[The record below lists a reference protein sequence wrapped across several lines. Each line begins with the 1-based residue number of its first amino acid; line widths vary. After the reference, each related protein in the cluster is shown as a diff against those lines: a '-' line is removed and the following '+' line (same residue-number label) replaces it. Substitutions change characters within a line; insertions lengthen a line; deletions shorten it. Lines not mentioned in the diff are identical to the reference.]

1 VEPSFS
7 VTSVKVVS
15 SNVYIALIKG
25 SSCMVSRL
33 RGDSIEPLT
42 SLNSSSCL
50 ILEVSS
56 EGLLVSSGDSL
67 YLVSEG
73 ETKLLLKASRT
84 GNRFWHACKGDG
96 RLYVQEYGMPPTGIY
111 VSEDMKNFRRIVT
124 NMDLDPWS
132 KHFHYVAFDK
142 RRNALVA
149 TLGDGNLT
157 RVAMSLDYGRSWRA
171 VYRGPWQFVPVLI
184 EEDKWLFG
192 FDSGIAKGGVAIY
205 YPDSGK
211 WEFMFLR
218 LKGYPRAQFAELKKL
233 RDLYVGALGYPSA
246 VIVSRSVNAWHMLYR
261 SNVSDQY
268 EYHVSVDAL
277 GDIAYAVV
285 EDRLMMFDR
294 DQIQQ
299 ALTEIPVLVRYG
311 AYTDRLRGFI
321 FMLKRLKQVI
331 HQDKPH
337 RD

>member
-1 VEPSFS
+1 
-7 VTSVKVVS
+7 
-15 SNVYIALIKG
+15 
-25 SSCMVSRL
+25 
-33 RGDSIEPLT
+33 
-42 SLNSSSCL
+42 L
-50 ILEVSS
+50 ILEGSS

-73 ETKLLLKASRT
+73 EAKILLKASRP
-84 GNRFWHACKGDG
+84 GNWFWHACKGGG
-96 RLYVQEYGMPPTGIY
+96 RLYVQEYGKPPTGIY
-111 VSEDMKNFRRIVT
+111 VSEDMENFRRVAT
-124 NMDLDPWS
+124 NIDLDPWS
-132 KHFHYVAFDK
+132 KHFHYVAFDE
-142 RRNALVA
+142 RRNALIA

-211 WEFMFLR
+211 WEFIFLR

-233 RDLYVGALGYPSA
+233 GELYVGALGYPSA
-246 VIVSRSVNAWHMLYR
+246 VIVSRSVNAWRMLYC
-261 SNVSDQY
+261 SDVGDQY

-277 GDIAYAVV
+277 GDIVYAVV
-285 EDRLMMFDR
+285 GGRLMMFDS

-299 ALTEIPVLVRYG
+299 ALTEALVLVRYW

-321 FMLKRLKQVI
+321 FTLKRLKQVI
-331 HQDKPH
+331 HQDEPH
-337 RD
+337 CD